1 MPVAGERSLDVAR
14 VRRKSS
20 HPGAGVSRRFRAS
33 SVDATDILCA
43 ASAPFMHTI
52 WVRQTLGVTK
62 PASDGGSSQESR
74 EALRRS

>member
-33 SVDATDILCA
+33 SVGATDILSA
-43 ASAPFMHTI
+43 ASAPFMHIIVVDNTS
-52 WVRQTLGVTK
+52 GVTTL
-62 PASDGGSSQESR
+62 ASDGGSSQESR